1 MTNIPKQLQVNNS
14 DFVDGDYVVLTSPGT
29 KDELLEIID
38 HKYTPDMYRVKILS
52 KGLCGPVFK
61 GEIRHATPVEIQLKR
76 RVNKSVEISEMG
88 DDAHIENHISPK
100 CRTISN
106 DVQIHLSNA
115 LKAQKEV
122 S

>member
-106 DVQIHLSNA
+106 DVQKHFADA
-115 LKAQKEV
+115 LKALGEV
-122 S
+122 